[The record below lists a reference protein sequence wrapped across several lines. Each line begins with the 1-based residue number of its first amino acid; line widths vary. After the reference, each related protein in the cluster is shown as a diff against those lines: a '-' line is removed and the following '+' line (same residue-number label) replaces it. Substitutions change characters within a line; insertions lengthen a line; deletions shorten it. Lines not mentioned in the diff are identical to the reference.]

1 MDGKLMGGNNGWK
14 QVKPLEFTAAADLPE
29 CWDQGLGSNIYLSRS
44 FLRFM
49 EGRSDVEDS
58 RYYMF
63 TDGSGVPDTRFMLFT
78 RKNYVITQ
86 FTRFSLKAFSRFVY
100 VPLSVARAGV
110 HLGAGSIGLFFDFV
124 RKLKGMR
131 MVFNLPGE
139 VRPPGFVQVMT
150 CPRCVLDVRW
160 SSFDSYMADLRSHYR
175 NRYKKALKRSAG
187 LKVYKLEDNSRF
199 SDELYAL
206 YLQVLKRADY
216 TVETLSLEFFRGDF
230 FDIFVMEDESGK
242 PVAFYQLLE
251 NGDELIFEF
260 TGFDAELAPRHDTYN
275 RMLMEIIRH
284 GIENGFRRIDFGQ
297 TAEEAKLRMGCRYE
311 YIYVLANH
319 SNPIFNLVLKVFS
332 PLLNYKP
339 IPENGFNV
347 FKTTFVS

>member
-1 MDGKLMGGNNGWK
+1 MR
-14 QVKPLEFTAAADLPE
+14 PLEFTTAADLPE
-29 CWDQGLGSNIYLSRS
+29 NWDKGLGSNIYLSRS
-44 FLRFM
+44 FLSFM
-49 EGRSDVEDS
+49 EGRSDAEDS

-63 TDGSGVPDTRFMLFT
+63 TDHSGVPGTRFMLFT
-78 RKNYVITQ
+78 RKKYVITQ

-110 HLGAGSIGLFFDFV
+110 HLDAGSNRRFFDFV
-124 RKLKGMR
+124 RDLKGMR
-131 MVFNLPGE
+131 LVFNLPGE
-139 VRPPGFVQVMT
+139 ISSPGFAQVMT

-160 SSFDSYMADLRSHYR
+160 NNFDSYMADLRSNYR

-187 LKVYKLEDNSRF
+187 LKIYKLEDNRHF
-199 SDELYAL
+199 GEDLYAL

-216 TVETLSLEFFRGDF
+216 KIETLSLEFFRGDF
-230 FDIFVMEDESGK
+230 FDIFVMENEYNK

-260 TGFDAELAPRHDTYN
+260 TGFDAELASRYDAYN

-284 GIENGFRRIDFGQ
+284 GIENGFKRIDFGQ
-297 TAEEAKLRMGCRYE
+297 TAEEAKLRVGCRYE
-311 YIYVLANH
+311 YIYVLASH
-319 SNPIFNLVLKVFS
+319 SNPFLNLMLKIFA

-339 IPENGFNV
+339 LLENSFNV
-347 FKTTFVS
+347 FKTPIIKQEGDNS

>member
-1 MDGKLMGGNNGWK
+1 MRLF
-14 QVKPLEFTAAADLPE
+14 EFNAASDLPE
-29 CWDQGLGSNIYLSRS
+29 SWDRNLGTNIYLSRS

-49 EGRSDVEDS
+49 EGRSDAQDS

-63 TDGSGVPDTRFMLFT
+63 TDDSGAPDTRFMLFT
-78 RKNYVITQ
+78 RKEYVITQ

-110 HLGAGSIGLFFDFV
+110 HLGVGSSELFFEFV

-131 MVFNLPGE
+131 LVFNLPGE
-139 VRPPGFVQVMT
+139 VKSPGFVQVMT

-160 SSFDSYMADLRSHYR
+160 SSFDGYMADLRSHYR
-175 NRYKKALKRSAG
+175 NRYKKALKRSSG
-187 LKVYKLEDNSRF
+187 LRIYKLADNSRF
-199 SDELYAL
+199 GEDLYAL
-206 YLQVLKRADY
+206 YLQVLARADY
-216 TVETLSLEFFRGDF
+216 KIETLSLEFFRGSF
-230 FDIFVMEDESGK
+230 FDIFVMENELNQ

-260 TGFDAELAPRHDTYN
+260 TGFDAELASRHDAYN

-284 GIENGFRRIDFGQ
+284 AIENGFKRIDFGQ
-297 TAEEAKLRMGCRYE
+297 TAEEAKLRIGCRYE
-311 YIYVLANH
+311 DIYVLASH
-319 SNPIFNLVLKVFS
+319 SNPILNLALRIFA

-339 IPENGFNV
+339 IPENSFNV
-347 FKTTFVS
+347 FRTLPAGQEGSNP